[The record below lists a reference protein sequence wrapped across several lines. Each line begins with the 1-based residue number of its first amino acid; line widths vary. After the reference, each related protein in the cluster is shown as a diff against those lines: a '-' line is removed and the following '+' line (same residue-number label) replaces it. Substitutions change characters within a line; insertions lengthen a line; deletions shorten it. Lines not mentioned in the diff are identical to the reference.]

1 MVFTDLAQLLVE
13 RWGDFVRT
21 KIFNSLVQLL
31 QVVPDGCAALDGLD
45 RFVKLPPRV
54 LSVVVRQPRP
64 VGSARLGSARSTF
77 TRSGTNVQRLPCGD
91 KERKRT
97 CAGSEAL
104 NTRGRRYGA
113 HHH

>member
-1 MVFTDLAQLLVE
+1 MLLRALARRGVGDGMLCTHLSGVPQCEMWEDSGTHPRSARDAFPVGSGLWFRESQE
-13 RWGDFVRT
+13 RLT
-21 KIFNSLVQLL
+21 
-31 QVVPDGCAALDGLD
+31 
-45 RFVKLPPRV
+45 
-54 LSVVVRQPRP
+54 
-64 VGSARLGSARSTF
+64 GSARLGSARSTF